1 MHTAAAI
8 PNAWERAIA
17 YGDGFFETILVIDGA
32 APLWAFH
39 RARLTEAAKRLQI
52 NCDIAA
58 IEKDFF
64 ACTMQH
70 HNAVIKTVIARASG
84 QRGYR
89 AQTATDVTV
98 SIKAHPIP
106 QFSKQRLTQGVKL
119 HVCRQRLATN
129 TALAGI
135 KHLNR
140 LEQVLAADECD
151 ALLYDEGLMLDESGS
166 VIEGVSSNIF
176 ILRNN
181 TLLTP
186 RLDHCGVA
194 GVMRAAVMQ
203 QFFAQIAL
211 PVQETR
217 LTLNDCLS
225 ADGMFICNSVIGI
238 VPVQSIGVSQIP
250 VQQEITAQCWQMLSS
265 LGYARLYV

>member
-1 MHTAAAI
+1 
-8 PNAWERAIA
+8 
-17 YGDGFFETILVIDGA
+17 
-32 APLWAFH
+32 
-39 RARLTEAAKRLQI
+39 
-52 NCDIAA
+52 
-58 IEKDFF
+58 
-64 ACTMQH
+64 
-70 HNAVIKTVIARASG
+70 
-84 QRGYR
+84 
-89 AQTATDVTV
+89 
-98 SIKAHPIP
+98 
-106 QFSKQRLTQGVKL
+106 
-119 HVCRQRLATN
+119 
-129 TALAGI
+129 
-135 KHLNR
+135 
-140 LEQVLAADECD
+140 
-151 ALLYDEGLMLDESGS
+151 LYDEGLMLDESGC

-203 QFFAQIAL
+203 QFSAQIAL

-250 VQQEITAQCWQMLSS
+250 VHREVTTQCWQVLSS

>member
-1 MHTAAAI
+1 MQAAAAI
-8 PNAWERAIA
+8 PTSWERAIA
-17 YGDGFFETILVIDGA
+17 SGDGFFETILVVDGA
-32 APLWAFH
+32 ASLWAFH
-39 RARLTEAAKRLQI
+39 RTRLTESAKRLQI
-52 NCDIAA
+52 HCDIAA
-58 IEKDFF
+58 LEKDFL
-64 ACTMQH
+64 ACAMQH
-70 HNAVIKTVIARASG
+70 NNAVIKIVIARAGG

-89 AQTATDVTV
+89 AQTAQDVTV
-98 SIKAHPIP
+98 SIKAYPAP
-106 QFSKQRLTQGVKL
+106 QFSKQQLTQGVRL
-119 HVCRQRLATN
+119 HVCRQKLAVN

-140 LEQVLAADECD
+140 LEQVLAADERD
-151 ALLYDEGLMLDESGS
+151 ALLYDEGLMLDESGC

-203 QFFAQIAL
+203 QFSAQIAL

-250 VQQEITAQCWQMLSS
+250 VHREVTTQCWQVLSS